1 MASSYKPTEFYK
13 KKPLYQDYNKRYPSD
28 LSNYNDPTELN
39 SLADALFNIK
49 SWQTFLPKWMTYV
62 FPGISSIIALGK
74 VTVDKGLKPV
84 FKGNFKEAALNGLMN
99 LSETLDIFANPI
111 KGMFLE
117 KGNPIKGFINGIGIG
132 SEGRKNYDWDT
143 GSIVLDM
150 ALETISDPLN
160 WITFGGKAAISS
172 GAKATAKS
180 MLTELGENAFKTTTK
195 SYIKQPVH
203 QIAKVLKNVDKTYLE
218 EAAERLI
225 KKAPSMTIDEAKKQ
239 IIAKNKKQLT

>member
-160 WITFGGKAAISS
+160 WITFVFRWLFSIIS
-172 GAKATAKS
+172 
-180 MLTELGENAFKTTTK
+180 L
-195 SYIKQPVH
+195 
-203 QIAKVLKNVDKTYLE
+203 
-218 EAAERLI
+218 
-225 KKAPSMTIDEAKKQ
+225 
-239 IIAKNKKQLT
+239 